1 MRKRTFRKLLA
12 NESLF
17 YYLTNHSFN
26 RLCKKKTDSILY
38 LLLTDLILMVNSFYT
53 VFFMFISNP
62 ILFLF
67 FFLAMA
73 YLVGEVS
80 F

>member
-17 YYLTNHSFN
+17 YYLRITLLIDFV
-26 RLCKKKTDSILY
+26 KKNFDSILY
-38 LLLTDLILMVNSFYT
+38 LLLTDLILMVNSFYI
-53 VFFMFISNP
+53 VLFMFISNP
-62 ILFLF
+62 VLFL

>member
-1 MRKRTFRKLLA
+1 MNVQKTISKGIIVLLP
-12 NESLF
+12 
-17 YYLTNHSFN
+17 TNHSFN

-38 LLLTDLILMVNSFYT
+38 LLLTDLILMVNSFYI
-53 VFFMFISNP
+53 VLFM
-62 ILFLF
+62 
-67 FFLAMA
+67 FFLAMT

>member
-17 YYLTNHSFN
+17 YHLRITLLIEFG
-26 RLCKKKTDSILY
+26 KKKFDSILY
-38 LLLTDLILMVNSFYT
+38 LLLTDLILMVNSFYI
-53 VFFMFISNP
+53 VLFMFISNA

-67 FFLAMA
+67 FLAIA
-73 YLVGEVS
+73 YLVGEMS